1 MSFIVYN
8 IHLKN
13 NKYSII
19 TGVFLYILS
28 SNDPNS
34 LILHLKFFPVLVVI
48 FPFYR

>member
-1 MSFIVYN
+1 MSFIVYY

-19 TGVFLYILS
+19 AGIFLYILS
-28 SNDPNS
+28 HNKYNS

-48 FPFYR
+48 FPF

>member
-13 NKYSII
+13 NKHSII
-19 TGVFLYILS
+19 TGIFLYILPHNKS
-28 SNDPNS
+28 NS

-48 FPFYR
+48 FPF